1 MNDLLLA
8 LLILLLL
15 SLLLAILYSIFGR
28 SSNKDIIE
36 AKDKE
41 IAELKQQCA
50 RLRNDLETRS
60 QQTTKDLKQ
69 DFFTKLQTL
78 LANYPSAIKM
88 AQHKPDLPA
97 KNLVALFTPL
107 GNLLSDWGYES
118 IGEPWQEVEYN
129 PQLHQADSDDIQ
141 EGDTVYIRFIGYRY
155 ENNIVCPA
163 KVSKTLPIRKDDE

>member
-8 LLILLLL
+8 LLLFLLFLIILVK
-15 SLLLAILYSIFGR
+15 IFGH
-28 SSNKDIIE
+28 SSKDDIIK

-41 IAELKQQCA
+41 IAELQQQCA
-50 RLRNDLETRS
+50 RLRVDLEERS
-60 QQTTKDLKQ
+60 HQATKDLKQ

-78 LANYPSAIKM
+78 LANYPTATKM

-107 GNLLSDWGYES
+107 GNLLSDWGYET
-118 IGEPWQEVEYN
+118 IGEPWEEVTYN
-129 PQLHQADSDDIQ
+129 PQLHQADSDDIT

-155 ENNIVCPA
+155 EDNIVCPA
-163 KVSKTLPIRKDDE
+163 KVSRTLPIRKEE

>member
-1 MNDLLLA
+1 M
-8 LLILLLL
+8 
-15 SLLLAILYSIFGR
+15 SYLLLAIFLLAIALPILYFFLARQFQKKSA
-28 SSNKDIIE
+28 DIIK

-50 RLRNDLETRS
+50 RLRVELDARS

-69 DFFTKLQTL
+69 DFFIKLQTL

-107 GNLLSDWGYES
+107 GNLLSDWGYET
-118 IGEPWQEVEYN
+118 IGEPWQEVTYD
-129 PQLHQADSDDIQ
+129 PQLHQADSNDIQ

-155 ENNIVCPA
+155 EDNILCPA
-163 KVSKTLPIRKDDE
+163 KVSKTLPIKKDE

>member
-28 SSNKDIIE
+28 SSNKDIIK
-36 AKDKE
+36 AKDQE

-50 RLRNDLETRS
+50 RLRNDLKTRS
-60 QQTTKDLKQ
+60 QQTEKDLKQ

-107 GNLLSDWGYES
+107 GNLLSDWGYET
-118 IGEPWQEVEYN
+118 IGEPWQEVIYN

-141 EGDTVYIRFIGYRY
+141 EGEKVYIRFIGYRY
-155 ENNIVCPA
+155 EDNIVCPA
-163 KVSKTLPIRKDDE
+163 KVSKTLPIRNNK